1 MDAEI
6 MALPVEKKVEKS
18 KEVIAHAIERY
29 GDKLVAAFTGG
40 KDSTLMLWLTKQ
52 VCGERGYAMPECIFI
67 NEGSVFD
74 EVLEYVAR
82 MRREWGLV
90 IHEVKN
96 EDVLRQVSKVGDI
109 VCVAKLNERNRRE
122 LERIGFR
129 GDSFVFNPESFEGN
143 HLMKT
148 VAMNVFIEEH
158 GIAAVMTGIRWD
170 EQEARRDEV
179 YFSPRE
185 DPPHMR
191 VHPILHFTEREVWQV
206 LRENRVPVNELYA
219 KGYRSLGAKAT
230 TRRVSDKPAWEQ
242 DLDSVPERAGRAQDK
257 EGIMKRLRDLGYM

>member
-1 MDAEI
+1 MDEEI
-6 MALPVEKKVEKS
+6 MALPIEKKIEKS
-18 KEVIAHAIERY
+18 KAVIAEAIERY

-52 VCGERGYAMPECIFI
+52 VCEEQGYEMPECMFI
-67 NEGSVFD
+67 NEGSVFE
-74 EVLEYVAR
+74 EVLDYVER

-96 EDVLRQVSKVGDI
+96 EDVLNQVTKVGDI
-109 VCVAKLNERNRRE
+109 VYVAKLNERNRKE
-122 LERIGFR
+122 LEKIGFR
-129 GDSFVFNPESFEGN
+129 GESFVFNPESFEGN

-148 VAMNVFIEEH
+148 VAMNMFIEER
-158 GIAAVMTGIRWD
+158 GIQAVMTGIRWD

-179 YFSPRE
+179 YFSPRN

-191 VHPILHFTEREVWQV
+191 VHPILHFREREVWQV
-206 LRENRVPVNELYA
+206 LRSNRVPVNELYA

-230 TRRVSDKPAWEQ
+230 TQPVSDKPAWEQ
-242 DLDSVPERAGRAQDK
+242 DFDAVPERAGRAQDK

>member
-1 MDAEI
+1 MDPEI
-6 MALPVEKKVEKS
+6 MALPLDRKIEKS
-18 KEVIAHAIERY
+18 KQVISEAMERY
-29 GDKLVAAFTGG
+29 GSRLVAAFTGG

-52 VCGERGYAMPECIFI
+52 VCEEQGYAMPECVFI
-67 NEGSVFD
+67 NEGSVFE
-74 EVLEYVAR
+74 EVLAYVDR
-82 MRREWGLV
+82 MREEWNLV

-96 EDVLRQVSKVGDI
+96 EDVLSQVEKVGD
-109 VCVAKLNERNRRE
+109 VVYVSKLNERNRRE

-129 GDSFVFNPESFEGN
+129 GESFVFNPESFEGN

-148 VAMNVFIEEH
+148 VALKVFIEEN
-158 GIAAVMTGIRWD
+158 GVEAVMTGIRWD

-179 YFSPRE
+179 YFSPRQ

-206 LRENRVPVNELYA
+206 LRGNNVPVNELYA

-230 TRRVSDKPAWEQ
+230 TQKVADVPAWEQ
-242 DLDSVPERAGRAQDK
+242 NLDEVPERAGRAQDK
-257 EGIMKRLRDLGYM
+257 EGIMRRLRELGYM